1 NDAGFRAM
9 TAVHESIYR
18 SQTQQMVM
26 TPPEFQTYV
35 NWPGVRPT
43 FSGGGEAGDDAEQAG
58 EDDEQA
64 ASDASMGEGDGNE
77 DDVTSD

>member
-1 NDAGFRAM
+1 
-9 TAVHESIYR
+9 SIYR

-43 FSGGGEAGDDAEQAG
+43 FAGGGGAGAGTSAGVDA
-58 EDDEQA
+58 DQA
-64 ASDASMGEGDGNE
+64 ASDASMEEGDGNE
-77 DDVTSD
+77 DDVASD